1 MSFAGV
7 SIVGKGK
14 AVGHAVNVA
23 TANTPNGT
31 PIYSLDF
38 MVGGHRWRIRY
49 YPNGDRS
56 ECNSISLFL
65 DLVDGNVTE
74 AIKVQYDFSFIE
86 QLEKQ
91 DSAYIRARVPD
102 KFSSVGVTRIS

>member
-7 SIVGKGK
+7 SIVGNGK

-23 TANTPNGT
+23 TARGYHLLVVSDYSHTKANTPNGT
-31 PIYSLDF
+31 AIYSLDF

-49 YPNGDRS
+49 YPKGENS
-56 ECNSISLFL
+56 ECANSISLFL

-74 AIKVQYDFSFIE
+74 AIKVQYEFSFIE
-86 QLEKQ
+86 QLEKL
-91 DSAYIRARVPD
+91 DSA
-102 KFSSVGVTRIS
+102 